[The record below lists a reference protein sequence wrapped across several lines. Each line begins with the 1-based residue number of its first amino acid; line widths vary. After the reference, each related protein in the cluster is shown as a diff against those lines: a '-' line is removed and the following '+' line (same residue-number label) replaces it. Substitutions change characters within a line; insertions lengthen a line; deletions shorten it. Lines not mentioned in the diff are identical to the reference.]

1 MKYIIAANVT
11 ENQSKSELTAR
22 ETSIMPNIPGFGPL
36 MAMIFSP
43 TCEFFRDKY
52 KSRYVAILCGLG
64 INPINKQPMFS
75 EHDAVFNLDTEI
87 DVDDISSVELN

>member
-1 MKYIIAANVT
+1 MT
-11 ENQSKSELTAR
+11 ENQTKTELTAR

-36 MAMIFSP
+36 MALIFSP
-43 TCEFFRDKY
+43 YCELFRDRY

-64 INPINKQPMFS
+64 EHPKNKQPMYS

-87 DVDDISSVELN
+87 DVDDIEKVELK